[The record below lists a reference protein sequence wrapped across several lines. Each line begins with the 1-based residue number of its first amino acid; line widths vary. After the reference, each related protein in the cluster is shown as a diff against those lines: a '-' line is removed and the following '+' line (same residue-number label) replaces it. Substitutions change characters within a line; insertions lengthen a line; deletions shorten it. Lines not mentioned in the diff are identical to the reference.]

1 MQRTQG
7 RHAKDP
13 IALHMQQLYLAAI
26 TRVMIER
33 NTVMASIETSA
44 RVAPL
49 GAVSI
54 FRFASLAVQAVGGF
68 VAWNN
73 ARKTRNALYAL
84 SNRELDDI
92 GLCRADIETI
102 GR

>member
-1 MQRTQG
+1 
-7 RHAKDP
+7 
-13 IALHMQQLYLAAI
+13 
-26 TRVMIER
+26 
-33 NTVMASIETSA
+33 MASIETSH
-44 RVAPL
+44 RVAPF

-54 FRFASLAVQAVGGF
+54 FRAAAWVAEPIAALM
-68 VAWNN
+68 AWNN

-92 GLCRADIETI
+92 GLCRADIEMI

>member
-1 MQRTQG
+1 
-7 RHAKDP
+7 
-13 IALHMQQLYLAAI
+13 
-26 TRVMIER
+26 
-33 NTVMASIETSA
+33 MASIETSH
-44 RVAPL
+44 RVAPF
-49 GAVSI
+49 GAVSF
-54 FRFASLAVQAVGGF
+54 FRAAAWVGDNFTAF

-92 GLCRADIETI
+92 GLCRADIDMI

>member
-1 MQRTQG
+1 
-7 RHAKDP
+7 
-13 IALHMQQLYLAAI
+13 
-26 TRVMIER
+26 
-33 NTVMASIETSA
+33 MASIETSA
-44 RVAPL
+44 PVAPM

-54 FRFASLAVQAVGGF
+54 FRVSYLAGQAAASLI
-68 VAWNN
+68 AWNN

>member
-1 MQRTQG
+1 
-7 RHAKDP
+7 
-13 IALHMQQLYLAAI
+13 
-26 TRVMIER
+26 
-33 NTVMASIETSA
+33 MASIETSH
-44 RVAPL
+44 RMAPL

-54 FRFASLAVQAVGGF
+54 FRAIQLIAEPTSAF

-92 GLCRADIETI
+92 GLCRADIDMI